1 MNDKIGQRVSV
12 CLRKFADCLIHSAGA
27 VIFISLV
34 WKTTRQNYIYN
45 DFYTNNQSLRAFQPQ
60 ERLNKVL
67 TGQLWRR
74 SSKIRVIGY
83 SSVLNL
89 GAKVIYQSET
99 APGSLQGYV
108 IGKGLFWGEFQ
119 KPSSSQG
126 KNPFINDYPILNE
139 RKWSKGITKE

>member
-1 MNDKIGQRVSV
+1 MISIRIINLSV
-12 CLRKFADCLIHSAGA
+12 LFNRKNASTKS
-27 VIFISLV
+27 SLDSCDV
-34 WKTTRQNYIYN
+34 ALQ
-45 DFYTNNQSLRAFQPQ
+45 
-60 ERLNKVL
+60 
-67 TGQLWRR
+67 
-74 SSKIRVIGY
+74 SKIRVIGY

-126 KNPFINDYPILNE
+126 KNPSINDYPILNE
-139 RKWSKGITKE
+139 RK